1 MPHDSGQH
9 SRAKPFSKFSQLE
22 TPGGASARVVVDEIV
37 ATTRQARAVRAVCDI
52 FTSAL
57 VIGSDYLLKAAVA
70 LTLIVILVNARGLRI
85 VNTHPISGAYVAL
98 AIVIVNAP
106 SMLRNRPRRRT
117 GCVKKPSGAYKR
129 ASQ

>member
-1 MPHDSGQH
+1 MRQ
-9 SRAKPFSKFSQLE
+9 AFLE
-22 TPGGASARVVVDEIV
+22 ILTNEKPGGASARVVVDEVV
-37 ATTRQARAVRAVCDI
+37 ATTRQARAFRAVCDI

-85 VNTHPISGAYVAL
+85 VNALPIRGANVAL
-98 AIVIVNAP
+98 AIVLVYAP
-106 SMLRNRPRRRT
+106 SMLRNRPRRPT
-117 GCVKKPSGAYKR
+117 KCVNGLSAAYKR